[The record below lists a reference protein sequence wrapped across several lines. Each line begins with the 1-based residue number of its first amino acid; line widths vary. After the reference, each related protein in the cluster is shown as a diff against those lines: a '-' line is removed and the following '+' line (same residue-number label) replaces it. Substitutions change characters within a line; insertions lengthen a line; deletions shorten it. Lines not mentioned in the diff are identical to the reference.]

1 MAGAEE
7 RRVYARALFRA
18 GAKMRACALQDREL
32 RAGAMLR
39 LAGFSAG
46 RSVCARGGCSAGQ
59 SESIAAFCV
68 RIMTGARFYRNV
80 LRSVHAYRTFL
91 SECLAFGSR
100 PSRVSIEMSC
110 VRFTPIARFYR
121 NVLRSVHACCL
132 PQSAKQD
139 GLRGVAFL
147 FRRGSGSPVA
157 RSRIAG
163 AVIRISWFTSGLRVF
178 CGDPDGSTR
187 GRGGRRRR
195 GVGAFLRDHIG
206 FVAFSAG
213 STLGLRAPNL
223 RQRVFDSLDS
233 LHAAAGLP

>member
-121 NVLRSVHACCL
+121 NVLRSVHAYRTFLSKCL
-132 PQSAKQD
+132 AFGSRLLFAAERQTGRLARRCVPIPPWVGIAGSAFSD
-139 GLRGVAFL
+139 RRCGYPDFLVHFGLARFLWRSRREHEGTRGTEAA
-147 FRRGSGSPVA
+147 RRGC
-157 RSRIAG
+157 
-163 AVIRISWFTSGLRVF
+163 VF
-178 CGDPDGSTR
+178 
-187 GRGGRRRR
+187 
-195 GVGAFLRDHIG
+195 A
-206 FVAFSAG
+206 
-213 STLGLRAPNL
+213 
-223 RQRVFDSLDS
+223 
-233 LHAAAGLP
+233 

>member
-80 LRSVHAYRTFL
+80 LRSD
-91 SECLAFGSR
+91 
-100 PSRVSIEMSC
+100 
-110 VRFTPIARFYR
+110 
-121 NVLRSVHACCL
+121 HACCL

-139 GLRGVAFL
+139 GLRYVPFL

-163 AVIRISWFTSGLRVF
+163 AVIRLGWFTSGLRVF

-187 GRGGRRRR
+187 GRGERRRR
-195 GVGAFLRDHIG
+195 GVGVFLRDCIG
-206 FVAFSAG
+206 FVMFSAG

>member
-1 MAGAEE
+1 
-7 RRVYARALFRA
+7 
-18 GAKMRACALQDREL
+18 
-32 RAGAMLR
+32 
-39 LAGFSAG
+39 
-46 RSVCARGGCSAGQ
+46 
-59 SESIAAFCV
+59 
-68 RIMTGARFYRNV
+68 
-80 LRSVHAYRTFL
+80 
-91 SECLAFGSR
+91 
-100 PSRVSIEMSC
+100 MSC

>member
-80 LRSVHAYRTFL
+80 LRSDHAYRAFL

-100 PSRVSIEMSC
+100 LLFAAERQTGRLARRCVPIPPWVEIAIRAFSRHS
-110 VRFTPIARFYR
+110 
-121 NVLRSVHACCL
+121 SVICL
-132 PQSAKQD
+132 C
-139 GLRGVAFL
+139 G
-147 FRRGSGSPVA
+147 
-157 RSRIAG
+157 
-163 AVIRISWFTSGLRVF
+163 FTSGLAVYLWRSRRVT
-178 CGDPDGSTR
+178 GTR
-187 GRGGRRRR
+187 GTRNEAGGKVL
-195 GVGAFLRDHIG
+195 VGLYAI
-206 FVAFSAG
+206 ASA
-213 STLGLRAPNL
+213 L
-223 RQRVFDSLDS
+223 
-233 LHAAAGLP
+233 

>member
-80 LRSVHAYRTFL
+80 LRSVHA
-91 SECLAFGSR
+91 
-100 PSRVSIEMSC
+100 
-110 VRFTPIARFYR
+110 
-121 NVLRSVHACCL
+121 CCL

-139 GLRGVAFL
+139 GLRYVPFL
-147 FRRGSGSPVA
+147 FRRGSGSPFV
-157 RSRIAG
+157 RSRIVG
-163 AVIRISWFTSGLRVF
+163 AVIRLYEFTSGLRVF
-178 CGDPDGSTR
+178 MWRS
-187 GRGGRRRR
+187 RRRTKETRRTESAARFVYAFAQASWLCGVFR
-195 GVGAFLRDHIG
+195 GE
-206 FVAFSAG
+206 SAG
-213 STLGLRAPNL
+213 AARPRL
-223 RQRVFDSLDS
+223 RQGAIGSLDS
-233 LHAAAGLP
+233 LHLIRGVGA

>member
-80 LRSVHAYRTFL
+80 LRSVHAYRAFL

-100 PSRVSIEMSC
+100 LSYVSIGMSC
-110 VRFTPIARFYR
+110 VQITP
-121 NVLRSVHACCL
+121 
-132 PQSAKQD
+132 
-139 GLRGVAFL
+139 
-147 FRRGSGSPVA
+147 
-157 RSRIAG
+157 
-163 AVIRISWFTSGLRVF
+163 AV
-178 CGDPDGSTR
+178 C
-187 GRGGRRRR
+187 
-195 GVGAFLRDHIG
+195 
-206 FVAFSAG
+206 
-213 STLGLRAPNL
+213 LRAPNRTACDMFRSYSAVGRDRHSCVLESSVRLSDFVGSL
-223 RQRVFDSLDS
+223 RACAFFLWRSRRRTKGRGNAENEGDGVGG
-233 LHAAAGLP
+233 AA